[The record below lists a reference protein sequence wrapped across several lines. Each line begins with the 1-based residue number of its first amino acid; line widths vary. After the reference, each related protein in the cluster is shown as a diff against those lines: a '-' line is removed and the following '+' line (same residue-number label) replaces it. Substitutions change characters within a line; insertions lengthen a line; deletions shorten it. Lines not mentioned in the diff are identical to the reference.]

1 MTNED
6 DIWVERYKEIA
17 KEPYTWLG
25 KATDLIYAANKVLI
39 KEKEWPLKGLYR
51 DFSIYMMLSSFAIEN
66 ILKCI
71 IIQKTPTI
79 VNNGKLDE
87 RVLGHDLLEL
97 FKNANINYT
106 SSEED
111 LLNRLSHFAIQ
122 AGRYPLP
129 KNWGI
134 YKDSLSGKGTG
145 KHRSIFMSIDLDT
158 IVDIINKLQE
168 ELKRIGIDYDIY
180 DMSYS
185 YTKGGKTV
193 FVERRI
199 HPHRYSPKPREK

>member
-6 DIWVERYKEIA
+6 GIWVKRYTEIA
-17 KEPYTWLG
+17 KDPYTWLG
-25 KATDLIYAANKVLI
+25 KATGLIYAANKVLI
-39 KEKEWPLKGLYR
+39 KEKEGPLKGLYQNVG
-51 DFSIYMMLSSFAIEN
+51 IYMMLSSFAIEN

-71 IIQKTPTI
+71 IIQKTSTV

-87 RVLGHDLLEL
+87 SVLGHDLLKL

-106 SSEED
+106 SSEEN
-111 LLNRLSHFAIQ
+111 LLNRLSNFAIQ
-122 AGRYPLP
+122 AGRYPIP
-129 KNWGI
+129 KNWVS

-145 KHRSIFMSIDLDT
+145 KHQSIFMSSDLDT
-158 IVDIINKLQE
+158 IVDIISKLQE
-168 ELKRIGIDYDIY
+168 ELKRMGIDYDIY

-185 YTKGGKTV
+185 HTKDGKMI

-199 HPHRYSPKPREK
+199 HPHRFSAKPRE